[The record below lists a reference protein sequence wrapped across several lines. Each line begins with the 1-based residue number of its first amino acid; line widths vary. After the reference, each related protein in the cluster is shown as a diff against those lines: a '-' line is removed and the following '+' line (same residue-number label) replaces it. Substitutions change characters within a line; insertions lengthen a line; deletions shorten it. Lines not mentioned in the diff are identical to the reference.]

1 MVAAAVVFGSTHS
14 AMRPKW
20 PSHESGCGHGRLHA
34 PCGESCPGALRY
46 AGQYG
51 VGVVAPMP
59 TTRSRTCAPSWPL
72 AKIADGVKITLGVP
86 LAERVEPFRR
96 TWNSWTAIGASAESS
111 SRPSSDCL
119 IVAAGVG
126 IGWLVAIVAEPAST
140 SASRAARRRRSIL
153 TPMPGSESA
162 P

>member
-1 MVAAAVVFGSTHS
+1 MSIAGFLTASTVSVAKSTMAVPAALSVHTPIAASRCQSIVAVAVVFGSTHS

-72 AKIADGVKITLGVP
+72 AMIADGVKITLGVP

-96 TWNSWTAIGASAESS
+96 T
-111 SRPSSDCL
+111 
-119 IVAAGVG
+119 
-126 IGWLVAIVAEPAST
+126 
-140 SASRAARRRRSIL
+140 
-153 TPMPGSESA
+153 
-162 P
+162 